1 MQPGPFAAS
10 GDTSPKIV
18 PPSPAPEL
26 STLRVVRLVGRG
38 GQGVVTAGD
47 LLGKAA
53 VQAGRRAPSIPTF
66 GPERRGALSLATLR
80 IDDDEILLKCTA
92 SHPDVVIVLDPT
104 IWHFANVLLGLRE
117 GAALVF
123 NTPRSP
129 AEIDKDLREGR
140 YGYRPPTRHFRVL
153 TVDATDIA
161 LRTIGRAITNT
172 AMMGAFVGAT
182 GILEMAAVERVL
194 RERFVDKASAN
205 VEAARLARESLQELV
220 V

>member
-1 MQPGPFAAS
+1 M
-10 GDTSPKIV
+10 
-18 PPSPAPEL
+18 
-26 STLRVVRLVGRG
+26 RVVRLVGRG

-53 VQAGRRAPSIPTF
+53 VEGGRWAQSIPTF

-92 SHPDVVIVLDPT
+92 SQPDVVLVLDPT

-117 GAALVF
+117 GATLIF

-129 AEIDKDLREGR
+129 AEIDRDLREAR
-140 YGYRPPTRHFRVL
+140 FGYRAPTRHFRVM

-161 LRTIGRAITNT
+161 LSTIGRAITNT
-172 AMMGAFVGAT
+172 AMMGAFAGAT
-182 GILEMAAVERVL
+182 GILDMAAVERVL
-194 RERFVDKASAN
+194 NERFGEKAAVN
-205 VEAARLARESLQELV
+205 IDAARLARNRLQELV
-220 V
+220 C